1 MNVKPPLKKLKIVL
15 IFFISIGSTSPLFSQ
30 IKKDSLKN
38 IWVNTTISDSL
49 RFKAIKSYY
58 NNNTYAKPDTVISLT
73 KYHYQLGKEKGV
85 VKEMASALNE
95 RSYAHYIKGD
105 LNTSIEVLK
114 QSISLLEKIN
124 DPKNLIVIQSNL
136 GSIYKEQKEYLKAFN
151 SFNTSLKII
160 RDFKLKTS
168 EARILAQIGDIYNT
182 LDELDLAMEY
192 FDKSLTICVAS
203 KITKQNQIGTIFLKK
218 AEIYY
223 KKQQYNQAKEYS
235 NKAINE
241 FKETSNKFDLSECYI
256 LLAKVN
262 KKLSKKT
269 QALEYTNKAL
279 AINYEIDNNSK
290 IIEAQILKSYLL
302 LDTKPAQAK
311 NLSEKSLQLLKPETS
326 NKIKAD
332 LYQLLYECYKK
343 SNQTNRALS
352 MIEKHTI
359 FRDSFQLERNKIL
372 IIKET
377 IKSEYEQKLQQNK
390 AINEKENAI
399 VKLTYTYR
407 IYFVISIIIVLVI
420 LFVYAFRTKNIKT
433 RKELDAL
440 LLEINSLKRKEK
452 LTLLVDASN
461 FELNKEKIQTS
472 INRKLNKTDWSV
484 LNVLLQNPEA
494 SNKEISEKVF
504 LSIDG
509 IGSSLRR
516 MYLFFD
522 LKQTKYKK
530 VLLIKKAIEISN
542 NNL

>member
-38 IWVNTTISDSL
+38 IWTNINNSDSL
-49 RFKAIKSYY
+49 RFEAIENYY
-58 NNNTYAKPDTVISLT
+58 YRNTYAKPDSVIPVT

-124 DPKNLIVIQSNL
+124 EPKNLIVIQSNL
-136 GSIYKEQKEYLKAFN
+136 GSIYNEQKEYLKAFN
-151 SFNTSLKII
+151 SFTTSLEII

-223 KKQQYNQAKEYS
+223 KKQQYSQAIDYS
-235 NKAINE
+235 NKAIIE
-241 FKETSNKFDLSECYI
+241 FNDTNNKNALSNCYM
-256 LLAKVN
+256 LLAKAN
-262 KKLSKKT
+262 KKLFEKDLAIT
-269 QALEYTNKAL
+269 YTDKAL
-279 AINYEIDNNSK
+279 AINYELDNNSK
-290 IIEAQILKSYLL
+290 IIETQILKSYLL
-302 LDTKPAQAK
+302 LDTKPAQAR

-332 LYQLLYECYKK
+332 LHKLLYECYKR

-352 MIEKHTI
+352 MIEKYTV
-359 FRDSFQLERNKIL
+359 FKDSFQLEKNKIL

-377 IKSEYEQKLQQNK
+377 IKRQYEQKLK
-390 AINEKENAI
+390 ETEAINEKENAI

-407 IYFVISIIIVLVI
+407 IYFVLSLSILLIF
-420 LFVYAFRTKNIKT
+420 LFAYIFRMKNKKT
-433 RKELDAL
+433 RDELDSL
-440 LLEINSLKRKEK
+440 LAEINTLKRKEK
-452 LTLLVDASN
+452 LNLLVDASN
-461 FELNKEKIQTS
+461 FELNKEKIQAS

-516 MYLFFD
+516 MYQFFD
-522 LKQTKYKK
+522 LKETKYKK
-530 VLLIKKAIEISN
+530 VLLIKRAIEISKDS
-542 NNL
+542 

>member
-38 IWVNTTISDSL
+38 IWTSNNISDSL

-58 NNNTYAKPDTVISLT
+58 YNNTYAKPDTVISLT

-124 DPKNLIVIQSNL
+124 EPKNLIVIQSNL
-136 GSIYKEQKEYLKAFN
+136 GSIYNEQKEYLKAFN
-151 SFNTSLKII
+151 SFTTSLEII

-223 KKQQYNQAKEYS
+223 KKQQYSQAIDYS
-235 NKAINE
+235 NKAIIE
-241 FKETSNKFDLSECYI
+241 FNDTNNKNALSNCYM
-256 LLAKVN
+256 LLAKAN
-262 KKLSKKT
+262 KKLFEKDL
-269 QALEYTNKAL
+269 ALTYTDKAL
-279 AINYEIDNNSK
+279 AINYELDNNSK
-290 IIEAQILKSYLL
+290 IIETQILKSYLL
-302 LDTKPAQAK
+302 LDTKPAQAR

-332 LYQLLYECYKK
+332 LHKLLYECYKR

-352 MIEKHTI
+352 MIEKYTV
-359 FRDSFQLERNKIL
+359 FKDSFQLEKNKIL

-377 IKSEYEQKLQQNK
+377 IKRQYEQKLK
-390 AINEKENAI
+390 ETEAINEKENAI

-407 IYFVISIIIVLVI
+407 IYFVLSLSILLII
-420 LFVYAFRTKNIKT
+420 LFAYVFRMKNKKT
-433 RKELDAL
+433 RDELDSL
-440 LLEINSLKRKEK
+440 LAEINTLKRKEK
-452 LTLLVDASN
+452 LNLLVDASN
-461 FELNKEKIQTS
+461 FELNKEKIQAS

-516 MYLFFD
+516 MYQFFD
-522 LKQTKYKK
+522 LKETKYKK
-530 VLLIKKAIEISN
+530 VLLIKRAIEISKDS
-542 NNL
+542 

>member
-1 MNVKPPLKKLKIVL
+1 MGKKSKKIVL
-15 IFFISIGSTSPLFSQ
+15 VFSLLMCWFTMNSQ
-30 IKKDSLKN
+30 TQEDSLVS
-38 IWVNTTISDSL
+38 IWTNTTISDSL
-49 RFKAIKSYY
+49 RFKAIKDYY
-58 NNNTYAKPDTVISLT
+58 YKNTYAKPDSVITLT
-73 KYHYQLGKEKGV
+73 KYHYQLGKEKGS
-85 VKEMASALNE
+85 VKQMADALNE

-105 LNTSIEVLK
+105 LNASIEALK
-114 QSISLLEKIN
+114 QSISLFEKIN
-124 DPKNLIVIQSNL
+124 DTKNLVVIQSNL
-136 GSIYKEQKEYLKAFN
+136 GSIYKEQKDYLKAFN

-160 RDFKLKTS
+160 RELKLKTS
-168 EARILAQIGDIYNT
+168 EARILAEIGDIYCI

-192 FDKSLTICVAS
+192 FDESLTICVAR
-203 KITKQNQIGTIFLKK
+203 KISKQNQIGSIFLKK
-218 AEIYY
+218 AKIYY
-223 KKQQYNQAKEYS
+223 KKKQYNLAKEYS
-235 NKAINE
+235 KKAINE

-262 KKLSKKT
+262 KKLSQKT

-290 IIEAQILKSYLL
+290 IIKAQILKSYLL
-302 LDTKPAQAK
+302 LDTKPAQARS
-311 NLSEKSLQLLKPETS
+311 LSEKSLQLLKPETS
-326 NKIKAD
+326 NQIKAD
-332 LYQLLYECYKK
+332 LYKLLYECYKK

-359 FRDSFQLERNKIL
+359 FRDSFQLEKNKIL

-377 IKSEYEQKLQQNK
+377 IKSQYEQKIQQNK
-390 AINEKENAI
+390 SINEKENAI

-407 IYFVISIIIVLVI
+407 IYFMISITILLVI
-420 LFVYAFRTKNIKT
+420 LFVYVFRTKNIKT

-461 FELNKEKIQTS
+461 FELNKEKIQAS

-516 MYLFFD
+516 MYQFFD

>member
-38 IWVNTTISDSL
+38 IWTSNNISDSL

-105 LNTSIEVLK
+105 LNASIEALK
-114 QSISLLEKIN
+114 QSISLFKKIN
-124 DPKNLIVIQSNL
+124 DTKNLVVIQSNL
-136 GSIYKEQKEYLKAFN
+136 GSIYKEQKDYLKAFN

-160 RDFKLKTS
+160 RELKLKTS
-168 EARILAQIGDIYNT
+168 EARILAEIGDIYSI

-192 FDKSLTICVAS
+192 FDESLTICVAR
-203 KITKQNQIGTIFLKK
+203 KISKQNQIGSIFLKK

-223 KKQQYNQAKEYS
+223 KKKQYNLAKEYS

>member
-1 MNVKPPLKKLKIVL
+1 MDNKSKKIVVV
-15 IFFISIGSTSPLFSQ
+15 FSLLMCWFTMNSQ
-30 IKKDSLKN
+30 TQKDSLVR
-38 IWVNTTISDSL
+38 IWVNTSITDSL
-49 RFKAIKSYY
+49 RFKAIKDYY
-58 NNNTYAKPDTVISLT
+58 YKNTYAKPDAVITLT

-105 LNTSIEVLK
+105 LNRSIEVLK
-114 QSISLLEKIN
+114 QSISLFEKIN
-124 DPKNLIVIQSNL
+124 DTKNLVVIQSNL
-136 GSIYKEQKEYLKAFN
+136 GSIYKEQKDYLKAFN
-151 SFNTSLKII
+151 SFNSSLKII

-223 KKQQYNQAKEYS
+223 KKQQYNQALEYS
-235 NKAINE
+235 NKAIIE
-241 FKETSNKFDLSECYI
+241 FNDTNNKNALSNCYM
-256 LLAKVN
+256 LLAKAN
-262 KKLSKKT
+262 KKLFKKDLAIT
-269 QALEYTNKAL
+269 YTDKAL
-279 AINYEIDNNSK
+279 AINYELDNNSK
-290 IIEAQILKSYLL
+290 IIETQILKSYLL
-302 LDTKPAQAK
+302 LDTKPAQAR

-332 LYQLLYECYKK
+332 LYKLLYECYKR

-352 MIEKHTI
+352 MFEKHTV
-359 FRDSFQLERNKIL
+359 FKDSFQLEKNKIL

-377 IKSEYEQKLQQNK
+377 IKSEYEQKLK
-390 AINEKENAI
+390 EKEAINEKENAI

-420 LFVYAFRTKNIKT
+420 LFVYAFRMKNKKT
-433 RKELDAL
+433 RAELGSL
-440 LLEINSLKRKEK
+440 LAEIDTLKSKEK
-452 LTLLVDASN
+452 LKLLVDASN
-461 FELNKEKIQTS
+461 FELSKEKIQIS

-516 MYLFFD
+516 MYQFFD

>member
-1 MNVKPPLKKLKIVL
+1 MGKKLKKIVL
-15 IFFISIGSTSPLFSQ
+15 VFSLLMCWFTMNSQ
-30 IKKDSLKN
+30 TQKDSLKN
-38 IWVNTTISDSL
+38 IWTNTTISDSL
-49 RFKAIKSYY
+49 RFKAIKDYY
-58 NNNTYAKPDTVISLT
+58 YKNTYAKPDAVITLT
-73 KYHYQLGKEKGV
+73 KYHYQLGKEKGS
-85 VKEMASALNE
+85 VKQMANALNE

-105 LNTSIEVLK
+105 LNASIEALK
-114 QSISLLEKIN
+114 QSISLFEKIN
-124 DPKNLIVIQSNL
+124 DTKNLVVIQSNL
-136 GSIYKEQKEYLKAFN
+136 GSIYKEQKDYLKAFN

-160 RDFKLKTS
+160 RELKLKTS
-168 EARILAQIGDIYNT
+168 EARILAEIGDIYCI

-192 FDKSLTICVAS
+192 FDESLIICVAR
-203 KITKQNQIGTIFLKK
+203 KISKQNQIGSIFLKK

-223 KKQQYNQAKEYS
+223 KKKQYNLAREYS
-235 NKAINE
+235 KKAINE
-241 FKETSNKFDLSECYI
+241 FKDTSNKFDLSECYI

-262 KKLSKKT
+262 KKLSQKT
-269 QALEYTNKAL
+269 QALEYINKAL

-326 NKIKAD
+326 NQIKAD
-332 LYQLLYECYKK
+332 LYKLLYECYKK

-352 MIEKHTI
+352 MIEKYTV
-359 FRDSFQLERNKIL
+359 FRDSFQLEKNKIL

-377 IKSEYEQKLQQNK
+377 IKSQYEQKLQQNK
-390 AINEKENAI
+390 SINEKENAI

-407 IYFVISIIIVLVI
+407 IYFVISITILLVI
-420 LFVYAFRTKNIKT
+420 LFVYVFRTKNIKT

-461 FELNKEKIQTS
+461 FELNKEKIQAS

-484 LNVLLQNPEA
+484 LNVLLNNPEA

-516 MYLFFD
+516 MYLFFE
-522 LKQTKYKK
+522 LKETKYKK

-542 NNL
+542 NEI

>member
-1 MNVKPPLKKLKIVL
+1 MDNKSKKIVVV
-15 IFFISIGSTSPLFSQ
+15 FSLLMCWFTMNSQ
-30 IKKDSLKN
+30 TQKDSLKN
-38 IWVNTTISDSL
+38 IWNNTTISDSL
-49 RFKAIKSYY
+49 RFKAIKDYY
-58 NNNTYAKPDTVISLT
+58 YKNTYAKPDAVITLT

-105 LNTSIEVLK
+105 LNRSIEVLK
-114 QSISLLEKIN
+114 QSISLFEKIN
-124 DPKNLIVIQSNL
+124 DTKNLVVIQSNL
-136 GSIYKEQKEYLKAFN
+136 GSIYKEQKDYLKAFN

-160 RDFKLKTS
+160 RELKLKTS
-168 EARILAQIGDIYNT
+168 EARILAEIGDIYSI
-182 LDELDLAMEY
+182 LYELDLAMEY
-192 FDKSLTICVAS
+192 FDESLIICVAR
-203 KITKQNQIGTIFLKK
+203 KISKQNQIGSIFLKK

-223 KKQQYNQAKEYS
+223 KKKQYNLAKEYS
-235 NKAINE
+235 KKAINE
-241 FKETSNKFDLSECYI
+241 FKETNNKFDLSECYI

-262 KKLSKKT
+262 KKLSQKT

-326 NKIKAD
+326 NQIKAD
-332 LYQLLYECYKK
+332 LYKLLYECYKK

-352 MIEKHTI
+352 MIEKYTV
-359 FRDSFQLERNKIL
+359 FRDSFQLEKNKIL

-377 IKSEYEQKLQQNK
+377 IKSQYEQKLQQNK
-390 AINEKENAI
+390 SINEKENAI

-407 IYFVISIIIVLVI
+407 IYFVISITILLVI
-420 LFVYAFRTKNIKT
+420 LFVYVFRTKNIKT

-461 FELNKEKIQTS
+461 FELNKEKIQAS

-484 LNVLLQNPEA
+484 LNVLLNNPEA

-516 MYLFFD
+516 MYLFFE
-522 LKQTKYKK
+522 LKETKYKK

-542 NNL
+542 NEI

>member
-1 MNVKPPLKKLKIVL
+1 MGKKSKKIVL
-15 IFFISIGSTSPLFSQ
+15 VFSILMCCFTLSSQ
-30 IKKDSLKN
+30 TQKDSLKN
-38 IWVNTTISDSL
+38 IWTNTTISDSL
-49 RFKAIKSYY
+49 RYKAIKDYY
-58 NNNTYAKPDTVISLT
+58 YKNTYAKPDSVITLT
-73 KYHYQLGKEKGV
+73 KYHYQLGKEKGS
-85 VKEMASALNE
+85 VKQMADALNE

-105 LNTSIEVLK
+105 LNASIEALK

-124 DPKNLIVIQSNL
+124 DTKNLVVIQSNL
-136 GSIYKEQKEYLKAFN
+136 GSIYKEQKDYLKAFN

-160 RDFKLKTS
+160 RELKLKTS
-168 EARILAQIGDIYNT
+168 EARILAEIGDIYSI

-192 FDKSLTICVAS
+192 FDESLTICVAR
-203 KITKQNQIGTIFLKK
+203 KISKQNQIGSIFLKK

-223 KKQQYNQAKEYS
+223 KKKQYNLAREYS
-235 NKAINE
+235 KKAINE
-241 FKETSNKFDLSECYI
+241 FKDTSNKFDLSECYI

-262 KKLSKKT
+262 KKLSQKT

-302 LDTKPAQAK
+302 LDTKPAQVK
-311 NLSEKSLQLLKPETS
+311 NLSKKSLQLIKPETS
-326 NKIKAD
+326 NQIKAD
-332 LYQLLYECYKK
+332 LYKLLYECYKK

-359 FRDSFQLERNKIL
+359 FRDSFQLEKNKIL

-377 IKSEYEQKLQQNK
+377 IKSQYEQKIQQNK
-390 AINEKENAI
+390 SINEKENAI
-399 VKLTYTYR
+399 LKLTYTYR
-407 IYFVISIIIVLVI
+407 IYFVLSLSILLVI
-420 LFVYAFRTKNIKT
+420 LLVYVFRMKNKKA
-433 RKELDAL
+433 RAELDSL
-440 LLEINSLKRKEK
+440 LAEIDTLKRKEK
-452 LTLLVDASN
+452 LKLLVDASN
-461 FELNKEKIQTS
+461 FELSKEKIQKS

-516 MYLFFD
+516 MYQFFD

-542 NNL
+542 NNV

>member
-1 MNVKPPLKKLKIVL
+1 MGKKLKKIVL
-15 IFFISIGSTSPLFSQ
+15 VFSLLMCWFTMNSQ
-30 IKKDSLKN
+30 TQKDSLKN
-38 IWVNTTISDSL
+38 IWTNTTISDSL
-49 RFKAIKSYY
+49 RFKAIKDYY
-58 NNNTYAKPDTVISLT
+58 YKNTYAKPDAVITLT
-73 KYHYQLGKEKGV
+73 KYHYQLGKEKGS
-85 VKEMASALNE
+85 VKQMANALNE

-105 LNTSIEVLK
+105 LNASIEALK
-114 QSISLLEKIN
+114 QSISLFEKIN
-124 DPKNLIVIQSNL
+124 DPKTLVVIQSNL
-136 GSIYKEQKEYLKAFN
+136 GSIYKEQKDYLKAFN

-160 RDFKLKTS
+160 RELKLKTS
-168 EARILAQIGDIYNT
+168 EARILAEIGDIYCI

-192 FDKSLTICVAS
+192 FDESLIICVAR
-203 KITKQNQIGTIFLKK
+203 KISKQNQIGSIFLKK

-223 KKQQYNQAKEYS
+223 KKKQYNLAKEYS
-235 NKAINE
+235 KKAINE
-241 FKETSNKFDLSECYI
+241 FKETNNKFDLSECYI

-262 KKLSKKT
+262 KKLSQKT

-326 NKIKAD
+326 NQIKAD
-332 LYQLLYECYKK
+332 LYKLLYECYKK

-352 MIEKHTI
+352 MIEKYTV
-359 FRDSFQLERNKIL
+359 FRDSFQLEKNKIL

-377 IKSEYEQKLQQNK
+377 IKSQYEQKLQQNK
-390 AINEKENAI
+390 SINEKENAI

-407 IYFVISIIIVLVI
+407 IYFVISITILLVI
-420 LFVYAFRTKNIKT
+420 LFVYVFRTKNIKT

-461 FELNKEKIQTS
+461 FELNKEKIQAS

-484 LNVLLQNPEA
+484 LNVLLNNPEA

-516 MYLFFD
+516 MYLFFE
-522 LKQTKYKK
+522 LKETKYKK

-542 NNL
+542 NEI

>member
-1 MNVKPPLKKLKIVL
+1 MGKKLKKIVL
-15 IFFISIGSTSPLFSQ
+15 VFSLLMCWFTMNSQ
-30 IKKDSLKN
+30 TQKDSLKN
-38 IWVNTTISDSL
+38 IWTNTTISDSL
-49 RFKAIKSYY
+49 RFKAIKDYY
-58 NNNTYAKPDTVISLT
+58 YKNTYAKPDAVITLT
-73 KYHYQLGKEKGV
+73 KYHYQLGKEKGS
-85 VKEMASALNE
+85 VKQMADALNE

-105 LNTSIEVLK
+105 LNASIEALK
-114 QSISLLEKIN
+114 QSISLFEKIN
-124 DPKNLIVIQSNL
+124 DPKNLVVIQSNL
-136 GSIYKEQKEYLKAFN
+136 GSIYKEQKDYLKAFN

-160 RDFKLKTS
+160 RELKLKTS
-168 EARILAQIGDIYNT
+168 EARILAEIGDIYCI

-192 FDKSLTICVAS
+192 FDESLIICVAR
-203 KITKQNQIGTIFLKK
+203 KISKQNQIGSIFLKK

-223 KKQQYNQAKEYS
+223 KKKQYNLAKEYS
-235 NKAINE
+235 KKAINE
-241 FKETSNKFDLSECYI
+241 FKETNNKFDLSECYV

-262 KKLSKKT
+262 KKLSQKT

-326 NKIKAD
+326 NQIKAD
-332 LYQLLYECYKK
+332 LYKLLYECYKK

-352 MIEKHTI
+352 MIEKYTV
-359 FRDSFQLERNKIL
+359 FRDSFQLEKNKIL

-377 IKSEYEQKLQQNK
+377 IKSQYEQKLQQNK
-390 AINEKENAI
+390 SINEKENAI

-407 IYFVISIIIVLVI
+407 IYFVLSLTILLII
-420 LFVYAFRTKNIKT
+420 LFAYVFRMKNKET
-433 RKELDAL
+433 RAELDSL
-440 LLEINSLKRKEK
+440 LAEIDTLKSKEK
-452 LTLLVDASN
+452 LKLLVDASN
-461 FELNKEKIQTS
+461 FELSKEKIQIS

-516 MYLFFD
+516 MYQFFD

-542 NNL
+542 NNV

>member
-38 IWVNTTISDSL
+38 IWTSNNIPDSL

-58 NNNTYAKPDTVISLT
+58 YNNTYAKPDTVISLT

-124 DPKNLIVIQSNL
+124 EPKNLIVIQSNL
-136 GSIYKEQKEYLKAFN
+136 GSIYNEQKEYLKAFN
-151 SFNTSLKII
+151 SFTTSLEII

-223 KKQQYNQAKEYS
+223 KKQQYSQAIDYS
-235 NKAINE
+235 NKAIIE
-241 FKETSNKFDLSECYI
+241 FNDTNNKNALSNCYM
-256 LLAKVN
+256 LLAKAN
-262 KKLSKKT
+262 KKLFEKDLAIT
-269 QALEYTNKAL
+269 YTDKAL
-279 AINYEIDNNSK
+279 AINYELDNNSK
-290 IIEAQILKSYLL
+290 IIETQILKSYLL
-302 LDTKPAQAK
+302 LDTKPAQAR

-332 LYQLLYECYKK
+332 LHKLLYECYKR

-352 MIEKHTI
+352 MIEKYTV
-359 FRDSFQLERNKIL
+359 FKDSFQLEKNKIL

-377 IKSEYEQKLQQNK
+377 IKRQYEQKLK
-390 AINEKENAI
+390 ETEAINEKENAI

-407 IYFVISIIIVLVI
+407 IYFVLSLSILLIF
-420 LFVYAFRTKNIKT
+420 LFAYIFRMKNKKT
-433 RKELDAL
+433 RDELDSL
-440 LLEINSLKRKEK
+440 LAEINNLKRKEK
-452 LTLLVDASN
+452 LNLLVDASN
-461 FELNKEKIQTS
+461 FELNKEKIQAS

-516 MYLFFD
+516 MYQFFD
-522 LKQTKYKK
+522 LKETKYKK
-530 VLLIKKAIEISN
+530 VLLIKRAIEISKDY
-542 NNL
+542 

>member
-1 MNVKPPLKKLKIVL
+1 MDNKSKKIVVV
-15 IFFISIGSTSPLFSQ
+15 FSLLMCWFTMNSQ
-30 IKKDSLKN
+30 TQKDSLKN
-38 IWVNTTISDSL
+38 IWNNTTISDSL
-49 RFKAIKSYY
+49 RFKAIKDYY
-58 NNNTYAKPDTVISLT
+58 YKNTYAKPDAVITLT

-105 LNTSIEVLK
+105 LNRSIEVLK
-114 QSISLLEKIN
+114 QSISLFEKIN
-124 DPKNLIVIQSNL
+124 DTKNLVVIQSNL
-136 GSIYKEQKEYLKAFN
+136 GSIYKEQKDYLKAFN

-160 RDFKLKTS
+160 RELKLKTS

-223 KKQQYNQAKEYS
+223 KKQQYNQALEYS
-235 NKAINE
+235 NKAIIE
-241 FKETSNKFDLSECYI
+241 FNDTNNKNALSNCYM
-256 LLAKVN
+256 LLAKAN
-262 KKLSKKT
+262 KKLFEKDL
-269 QALEYTNKAL
+269 ALTYTDKAL
-279 AINYEIDNNSK
+279 AINYELDNNSS
-290 IIEAQILKSYLL
+290 IIETQILKSYLL
-302 LDTKPAQAK
+302 LDTKPARAR

-332 LYQLLYECYKK
+332 LYKLLYECYKR

-352 MIEKHTI
+352 MFEKHTV
-359 FRDSFQLERNKIL
+359 FKDSFQLEKNKIL

-377 IKSEYEQKLQQNK
+377 IKSQYEQKLK
-390 AINEKENAI
+390 ETEAINEKENAI
-399 VKLTYTYR
+399 LKLTYTYR

-420 LFVYAFRTKNIKT
+420 LFVYAFRMKNKKT
-433 RKELDAL
+433 RAELDSL
-440 LLEINSLKRKEK
+440 LAEINTLKRKEK
-452 LTLLVDASN
+452 LKLLVDASN
-461 FELNKEKIQTS
+461 FELSKEKIQIS

-494 SNKEISEKVF
+494 SNKDISEKVF

-516 MYLFFD
+516 MYQFFD

-542 NNL
+542 NNV

>member
-15 IFFISIGSTSPLFSQ
+15 FFFISIGSTSPLFSQ

-49 RFKAIKSYY
+49 RFKAIKDYY
-58 NNNTYAKPDTVISLT
+58 YKNTYAKPDAVITLT
-73 KYHYQLGKEKGV
+73 KYHYQLGKEKGS
-85 VKEMASALNE
+85 VKQMADALNE

-105 LNTSIEVLK
+105 LNASIEALK
-114 QSISLLEKIN
+114 QSISLFEKIN
-124 DPKNLIVIQSNL
+124 DTKNLVVIQSNL
-136 GSIYKEQKEYLKAFN
+136 GSIYKEQKDYLKAFN

-160 RDFKLKTS
+160 RELKLKTS
-168 EARILAQIGDIYNT
+168 EARILAEIGDIYSI

-192 FDKSLTICVAS
+192 FDESLTICVTR
-203 KITKQNQIGTIFLKK
+203 KISKQNQIGSIFLKK

-223 KKQQYNQAKEYS
+223 KKKQYNLAKEYS

-332 LYQLLYECYKK
+332 LYKLLYECYKK

-399 VKLTYTYR
+399 VKLTYIYR

-461 FELNKEKIQTS
+461 FELNKEKIQAS

-516 MYLFFD
+516 MYQFFD
-522 LKQTKYKK
+522 LKETKYKK
-530 VLLIKKAIEISN
+530 VLLIKRAIEISKDS
-542 NNL
+542 

>member
-1 MNVKPPLKKLKIVL
+1 MDKKLKKIILV
-15 IFFISIGSTSPLFSQ
+15 FSLLMCWFTMSSQ
-30 IKKDSLKN
+30 TQKDSLES
-38 IWVNTTISDSL
+38 IWVNTTITDSL
-49 RFKAIKSYY
+49 RFKAIEDYY
-58 NNNTYAKPDTVISLT
+58 YKNTYAKPDTVITLT

-105 LNTSIEVLK
+105 LNRSIEVLK
-114 QSISLLEKIN
+114 QSISLFEKIN
-124 DPKNLIVIQSNL
+124 EPKNLIAIQSNI
-136 GSIYKEQKEYLKAFN
+136 GSIYKEQKDYLKAFN

-168 EARILAQIGDIYNT
+168 EARILTEIGDIYNT
-182 LDELDLAMEY
+182 LNELDLAMEY
-192 FDKSLTICVAS
+192 FDKSLTICVS
-203 KITKQNQIGTIFLKK
+203 NKISKQNQIGSIFLKK

-223 KKQQYNQAKEYS
+223 KKQQYNQALEYS
-235 NKAINE
+235 NKAIIE
-241 FKETSNKFDLSECYI
+241 FNDTNNKNALSNCYM
-256 LLAKVN
+256 LLAKAN
-262 KKLSKKT
+262 KKLFEKDL
-269 QALEYTNKAL
+269 ALTFTNKAL
-279 AINYEIDNNSK
+279 AINYELDNNSK

-311 NLSEKSLQLLKPETS
+311 NLSEKSLQLIKPETS
-326 NKIKAD
+326 NQIKAD
-332 LYQLLYECYKK
+332 LYKLLYECYKK

-359 FRDSFQLERNKIL
+359 FRDSFQLEKNKIL

-377 IKSEYEQKLQQNK
+377 IKSQYEQKLQQNK
-390 AINEKENAI
+390 SINEKENAI

-407 IYFVISIIIVLVI
+407 IYFVISITTLLVI
-420 LFVYAFRTKNIKT
+420 LFIYIFRTKSVKT

-440 LLEINSLKRKEK
+440 LLKINALKRKEK
-452 LTLLVDASN
+452 LNLLVDASN
-461 FELNKEKIQTS
+461 FELNKEKIQAS

-484 LNVLLQNPEA
+484 LNVLLNNPEA

-516 MYLFFD
+516 MYQFFE
-522 LKQTKYKK
+522 LKETKYKK

>member
-1 MNVKPPLKKLKIVL
+1 MDKKLKKIILV
-15 IFFISIGSTSPLFSQ
+15 FSLLMCWFTMSSQ
-30 IKKDSLKN
+30 TQKDSLES
-38 IWVNTTISDSL
+38 IWVNTTITDSL
-49 RFKAIKSYY
+49 RFKAIEDYY
-58 NNNTYAKPDTVISLT
+58 YKNTYAKPDTVITLT

-105 LNTSIEVLK
+105 LNRSIEVLK
-114 QSISLLEKIN
+114 QSISLFEKIN
-124 DPKNLIVIQSNL
+124 EPKNLIAIQSNI
-136 GSIYKEQKEYLKAFN
+136 GSIYKEQKDYLKAFN

-168 EARILAQIGDIYNT
+168 EARILTEIGDIYNT
-182 LDELDLAMEY
+182 LNELDLAMEY
-192 FDKSLTICVAS
+192 FDKSLTICVS
-203 KITKQNQIGTIFLKK
+203 NKISKQNQIGSIFLKK

-223 KKQQYNQAKEYS
+223 KKQQYNQALEYS
-235 NKAINE
+235 NKAIIE
-241 FKETSNKFDLSECYI
+241 FNDTNNKNALSNCYM
-256 LLAKVN
+256 LLAKAN
-262 KKLSKKT
+262 KKLFEKDL
-269 QALEYTNKAL
+269 ALTFTNKAL
-279 AINYEIDNNSK
+279 AINYELDNNSK

-311 NLSEKSLQLLKPETS
+311 NLSEKSLQLIKPETS
-326 NKIKAD
+326 NQIKAD
-332 LYQLLYECYKK
+332 LYKLLYECYKK

-359 FRDSFQLERNKIL
+359 FRDSFQLEKNKIL

-377 IKSEYEQKLQQNK
+377 IKSQYEQKLQQNK
-390 AINEKENAI
+390 SINEKENAI

-407 IYFVISIIIVLVI
+407 IYFVISITTLLVI
-420 LFVYAFRTKNIKT
+420 LFVYIFRTKSVKT

-440 LLEINSLKRKEK
+440 LLKINALKRKEK
-452 LTLLVDASN
+452 LNLLVDASN
-461 FELNKEKIQTS
+461 FELNKEKIQAS

-484 LNVLLQNPEA
+484 LNVLLNNPEA

-516 MYLFFD
+516 MYQFFE
-522 LKQTKYKK
+522 LKETKYKK
-530 VLLIKKAIEISN
+530 VLLIKRAIEISKDS
-542 NNL
+542 

>member
-1 MNVKPPLKKLKIVL
+1 MDTKLKKIVL
-15 IFFISIGSTSPLFSQ
+15 VFSLLMCWFTMNSQ
-30 IKKDSLKN
+30 TQKDSLKN
-38 IWVNTTISDSL
+38 IWNNTTISDSL
-49 RFKAIKSYY
+49 RFKAIKDYY
-58 NNNTYAKPDTVISLT
+58 YKNTYAKPDAVITLT

-105 LNTSIEVLK
+105 LNRSIEVLK
-114 QSISLLEKIN
+114 QSISLFEKIN
-124 DPKNLIVIQSNL
+124 DTKNLVVIQSNL
-136 GSIYKEQKEYLKAFN
+136 GSIYKEQKDYLKAFN
-151 SFNTSLKII
+151 SFNSSLKII

-218 AEIYY
+218 TEIYY
-223 KKQQYNQAKEYS
+223 KKQQYNQALEYS
-235 NKAINE
+235 NKAIIE
-241 FKETSNKFDLSECYI
+241 FNDTNNKNALSNCYM
-256 LLAKVN
+256 LLAKAN
-262 KKLSKKT
+262 KKLFEKDL
-269 QALEYTNKAL
+269 ALTYTDKAL
-279 AINYEIDNNSK
+279 AINYELDNNSK
-290 IIEAQILKSYLL
+290 IIETQILKSYLL
-302 LDTKPAQAK
+302 LDTKPARAR
-311 NLSEKSLQLLKPETS
+311 NLSEKSLQLIKSETS
-326 NKIKAD
+326 NEIKAD
-332 LYQLLYECYKK
+332 LYKLLYECYKR

-352 MIEKHTI
+352 MFEKHTV
-359 FRDSFQLERNKIL
+359 FKDSFQLEKNKIL

-377 IKSEYEQKLQQNK
+377 IKSQYEQKFK
-390 AINEKENAI
+390 ETEVINEKENAI
-399 VKLTYTYR
+399 LKLTYTYR
-407 IYFVISIIIVLVI
+407 IYFVLSLSILLVI
-420 LFVYAFRTKNIKT
+420 LLVYVFRMKNKKA
-433 RKELDAL
+433 RAELDSL
-440 LLEINSLKRKEK
+440 LAEIDTLKRKEK
-452 LTLLVDASN
+452 LKLLVDASN
-461 FELNKEKIQTS
+461 FELSKEKIQIS

-516 MYLFFD
+516 MYQFFD

-542 NNL
+542 NNV

>member
-1 MNVKPPLKKLKIVL
+1 MDKKLKKIVL
-15 IFFISIGSTSPLFSQ
+15 VFSLLMCWFTMNSQ
-30 IKKDSLKN
+30 TQKDSLKN
-38 IWVNTTISDSL
+38 IWNNTTISDSL
-49 RFKAIKSYY
+49 RFKAIKDYY
-58 NNNTYAKPDTVISLT
+58 YKNTYAKPDSIITLT
-73 KYHYQLGKEKGV
+73 KYHYQLGKEKKI

-105 LNTSIEVLK
+105 LNRSIEVLK
-114 QSISLLEKIN
+114 QSISLFEKIN
-124 DPKNLIVIQSNL
+124 DTKNLVVIQSNL
-136 GSIYKEQKEYLKAFN
+136 GSIYKEQKDYLKAFN
-151 SFNTSLKII
+151 SFNSSLKII

-223 KKQQYNQAKEYS
+223 KKQQYNQALEYS
-235 NKAINE
+235 NKAIIE
-241 FKETSNKFDLSECYI
+241 FNDTNNKNALSNCYM
-256 LLAKVN
+256 LLAKAN
-262 KKLSKKT
+262 KKLFKKDL
-269 QALEYTNKAL
+269 ALTYTDKAL
-279 AINYEIDNNSK
+279 AINYELDNNSK
-290 IIEAQILKSYLL
+290 IIETQILKSYLL
-302 LDTKPAQAK
+302 LDTKPAQAR
-311 NLSEKSLQLLKPETS
+311 NLSEKSLQLLKPENS

-332 LYQLLYECYKK
+332 LYKLLYECYKR

-352 MIEKHTI
+352 MFEKHTV
-359 FRDSFQLERNKIL
+359 FKDSFQLEKNKIL

-377 IKSEYEQKLQQNK
+377 IKSQYEQKFK
-390 AINEKENAI
+390 ETEVINEKENAI
-399 VKLTYTYR
+399 LKLTYTYR
-407 IYFVISIIIVLVI
+407 IYFVLSLTILLII
-420 LFVYAFRTKNIKT
+420 LFAYVFRMKNKKT
-433 RKELDAL
+433 RAELGSL
-440 LLEINSLKRKEK
+440 LAEIDNLKSKEK
-452 LTLLVDASN
+452 LKLLVDASN
-461 FELNKEKIQTS
+461 FELSKEKIQIS

-516 MYLFFD
+516 MYQFFD